1 VSQHRERPLPF
12 INCVSFH
19 WNDLTLVQ
27 HYGHYL
33 SYYWAN
39 DERTRDA
46 LGIKKGTV
54 DEWVRCR
61 TGELPYTRDIG
72 SSIKY
77 HRNVTANG
85 YRALVYRYEE
95 LGSIGLSLAEIF
107 SLMGICSISMS
118 AATTIRW
125 CPSLGRRRG

>member
-1 VSQHRERPLPF
+1 
-12 INCVSFH
+12 
-19 WNDLTLVQ
+19 
-27 HYGHYL
+27 
-33 SYYWAN
+33 
-39 DERTRDA
+39 
-46 LGIKKGTV
+46 V

-95 LGSIGLSLAEIF
+95 TRNLGSIGLSLAEIF
-107 SLMGICSISMS
+107 SLM
-118 AATTIRW
+118 
-125 CPSLGRRRG
+125 